1 MFELIRKS
9 ILAGIGVAVVTKE
22 KIEEAT
28 RHFVK
33 EGKLST
39 EEAEKFADEMIKS
52 GEREMDEMNS
62 RISEAMKKWADNIE
76 IVRKKEFQELSGRLD
91 ILERRLSALEGAG
104 AKESQV
110 SSEGP

>member
-1 MFELIRKS
+1 
-9 ILAGIGVAVVTKE
+9 
-22 KIEEAT
+22 
-28 RHFVK
+28 
-33 EGKLST
+33 
-39 EEAEKFADEMIKS
+39 
-52 GEREMDEMNS
+52 MNS